1 MITIVARV
9 LRILSGH
16 SAAAQVQLLDE
27 HGHEHK
33 LELPFELAQRI
44 EPGSLMVLQWSL
56 HAVPGE
62 VALTGPAPE
71 VPLRPGSSAGPARPP
86 AQVVEAVPITVPRPV
101 ERPSNAAGPLTP
113 GSTTNAGAGATA
125 PPEPA
130 GALSAA
136 ERWISDLF
144 RSK

>member
-16 SAAAQVQLLDE
+16 SAAAQVHLLDE
-27 HGHEHK
+27 HNHEHK

-44 EPGSLMVLQWSL
+44 EPGSLMVLQWSI

-62 VALTGPAPE
+62 VALSGPAPE
-71 VPLRPGSSAGPARPP
+71 VPLRPGGSVGPARPP
-86 AQVVEAVPITVPRPV
+86 VEAVPITVPRPD
-101 ERPSNAAGPLTP
+101 ERPSNAVDTS
-113 GSTTNAGAGATA
+113 GSRTNAGAGATA

-144 RSK
+144 RNK

>member
-16 SAAAQVQLLDE
+16 SAAAQVHMLDE

-44 EPGSLMVLQWSL
+44 EPNSLMVLQWSI

-62 VALTGPAPE
+62 VALSGPAPE
-71 VPLRPGSSAGPARPP
+71 LTIRPGTSVAGPARPP
-86 AQVVEAVPITVPRPV
+86 AQVVDAVPITTS
-101 ERPSNAAGPLTP
+101 ERPGSVADP
-113 GSTTNAGAGATA
+113 GTTSGVRASAGATTSQA
-125 PPEPA
+125 PEPTGGIA
-130 GALSAA
+130 AA
-136 ERWISDLF
+136 ERWISELF

>member
-16 SAAAQVQLLDE
+16 SAAAQVQLVDE

-44 EPGSLMVLQWSL
+44 EPNSLMVLQWSI

-62 VALTGPAPE
+62 VALSGPAPE
-71 VPLRPGSSAGPARPP
+71 LTIRPGTSVAGPARPP
-86 AQVVEAVPITVPRPV
+86 AQVVEPVPITVPRPD
-101 ERPSNAAGPLTP
+101 ERPSNAADTS
-113 GSTTNAGAGATA
+113 GSRTNAGAGATA

-130 GALSAA
+130 GTLSAA